1 MVDEN
6 TSPGSVLDIISWI
19 VRKLVWQKNIIF
31 DPHKFIH
38 FFTELLSFIRYFHTC
53 GQQDSVDLYFSGFA
67 GRRPA
72 KPVLK
77 QGTRKKSVT
86 TTTDDGRTKTPPPIH
101 GRSIF
106 ILVLFSR
113 FGPMSD
119 FFVSQK
125 VFSRQN
131 SMILA

>member
-1 MVDEN
+1 MEKL
-6 TSPGSVLDIISWI
+6 LD
-19 VRKLVWQKNIIF
+19 
-31 DPHKFIH
+31 
-38 FFTELLSFIRYFHTC
+38 
-53 GQQDSVDLYFSGFA
+53 SGFA

-77 QGTRKKSVT
+77 QGTRKKSVIT
-86 TTTDDGRTKTPPPIH
+86 TTYDDKKTPPPLH
-101 GRSIF
+101 ERSIF

-131 SMILA
+131 SMLSSLVHW